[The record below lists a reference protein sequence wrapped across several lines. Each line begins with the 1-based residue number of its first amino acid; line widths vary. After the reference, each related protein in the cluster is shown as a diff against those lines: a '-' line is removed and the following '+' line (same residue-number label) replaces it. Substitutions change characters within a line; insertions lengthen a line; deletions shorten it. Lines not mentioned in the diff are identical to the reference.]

1 VLQFMGERELWLS
14 ELDKITQAYA
24 SMEADSAM
32 LAERRALLEA
42 VRMPRKLWPPA
53 SGRPE

>member
-1 VLQFMGERELWLS
+1 MGERELWLS